1 MLHCGFVCSTVL
13 YKGTQNGIMVSA
25 VTVNCGST
33 VIAIYTIFASY
44 RLKIPDT
51 SILFNTTVF

>member
-33 VIAIYTIFASY
+33 VIAIY
-44 RLKIPDT
+44 L
-51 SILFNTTVF
+51 LFTQYLLLTD